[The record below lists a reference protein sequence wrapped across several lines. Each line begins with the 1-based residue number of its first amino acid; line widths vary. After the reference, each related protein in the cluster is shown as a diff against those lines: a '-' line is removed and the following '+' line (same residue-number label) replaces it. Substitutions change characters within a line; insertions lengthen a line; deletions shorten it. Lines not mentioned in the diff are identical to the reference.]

1 MRKEDADMFSKE
13 LNKIFEQY
21 PDVRKELAKYVENRK
36 KIFESIF
43 NKPEEFAQTFWSDV
57 IEFLGRNAHIKGLVS
72 EMLVIIEILCLT
84 RHICLSSI
92 KEMLE
97 QGKMDEVMRLLDNN
111 ETNGFWYNLI
121 TTEDDEDND
130 EDNGR

>member
-1 MRKEDADMFSKE
+1 MRRQDADMFSKE

-57 IEFLGRNAHIKGLVS
+57 IEFLARNAHIKGFVS
-72 EMLVIIEILCLT
+72 EMLVIIEILCVT
-84 RHICLSSI
+84 RHIFFSSI

-97 QGKMDEVMRLLDNN
+97 QGRADGVLRMLNDCENN
-111 ETNGFWYNLI
+111 SFWYNLI
-121 TTEDDEDND
+121 ITEDNEDNN

>member
-1 MRKEDADMFSKE
+1 MFSKE

-57 IEFLGRNAHIKGLVS
+57 IEFLGRYAHIKGVVS
-72 EMLVIIEILCLT
+72 EMLVIIEILCVT
-84 RHICLSSI
+84 RHIYFSSI

-97 QGKMDEVMRLLDNN
+97 MGRADGVLRMLNDCENN
-111 ETNGFWYNLI
+111 SFWYNLI
-121 TTEDDEDND
+121 ITEDEDNN
-130 EDNGR
+130 ENNGH

>member
-13 LNKIFEQY
+13 LNKIFEQH

-72 EMLVIIEILCLT
+72 EMLVIIEILCVT
-84 RHICLSSI
+84 RQIFFSSI

-97 QGKMDEVMRLLDNN
+97 QGRADGVLRMLNDCENN
-111 ETNGFWYNLI
+111 SFWYNLI
-121 TTEDDEDND
+121 ITEDNEDNN

>member
-57 IEFLGRNAHIKGLVS
+57 IEFLARNAHIKGLVS
-72 EMLVIIEILCLT
+72 EMLVIIEILCVT
-84 RHICLSSI
+84 RHIFFSSI

-97 QGKMDEVMRLLDNN
+97 QGRADGVLRMLNDCENN
-111 ETNGFWYNLI
+111 SFWYNLI
-121 TTEDDEDND
+121 ITEDNENND

>member
-57 IEFLGRNAHIKGLVS
+57 IEFLARNAHIKGLVS
-72 EMLVIIEILCLT
+72 EMLVIIEILCVT
-84 RHICLSSI
+84 RHIFFSSI

-97 QGKMDEVMRLLDNN
+97 QGRADGVLRMLNDCENN
-111 ETNGFWYNLI
+111 SFWYNLI
-121 TTEDDEDND
+121 ITEDNEDNN

>member
-1 MRKEDADMFSKE
+1 MRREDADMFSKE

-57 IEFLGRNAHIKGLVS
+57 IEFLGRYAHIKGVVS
-72 EMLVIIEILCLT
+72 EMLVIIEILCVT
-84 RHICLSSI
+84 RHIYFSSI
-92 KEMLE
+92 KEVLE
-97 QGKMDEVMRLLDNN
+97 MGRADVALRVLNDCENNIFWHNLIITEDEDNN
-111 ETNGFWYNLI
+111 E
-121 TTEDDEDND
+121 
-130 EDNGR
+130 DNGH

>member
-1 MRKEDADMFSKE
+1 MRKEDAEMFSNE

-36 KIFESIF
+36 EIFESIF

-72 EMLVIIEILCLT
+72 EMIVIIEILCLT

-111 ETNGFWYNLI
+111 ETNSFWYDLI
-121 TTEDDEDND
+121 ITEDEDNN
-130 EDNGR
+130 ENNGH

>member
-1 MRKEDADMFSKE
+1 MRKEDADMLSKE

-57 IEFLGRNAHIKGLVS
+57 IEFLGRYAHIKGVVS
-72 EMLVIIEILCLT
+72 EMLVIIEILCVT
-84 RHICLSSI
+84 RHIYFSSI

-97 QGKMDEVMRLLDNN
+97 MGRADGVLRMLNDCENN
-111 ETNGFWYNLI
+111 SFWYNLI
-121 TTEDDEDND
+121 ITEDEDNN
-130 EDNGR
+130 EDNGH

>member
-1 MRKEDADMFSKE
+1 MFSKE

-57 IEFLGRNAHIKGLVS
+57 IEFLGRYAHIKGVVS
-72 EMLVIIEILCLT
+72 EMLVIIEILCVT
-84 RHICLSSI
+84 RHIYFSSI

-97 QGKMDEVMRLLDNN
+97 MGRADGVLRMLNDCENN
-111 ETNGFWYNLI
+111 SFWYNLI
-121 TTEDDEDND
+121 ITEDEDNN
-130 EDNGR
+130 EDNGD